1 MFSFLNIIRII
12 RTGATFERTGAF
24 KVAFKHVEAPW
35 HLVLLIRLIC
45 FPFVFLGLKGDVSKP
60 PILRALAALGPAYIK
75 FGQLLSTR
83 PDVVGH
89 KLASELKVLQ
99 DNLPPFSQKI
109 AIKTIENE
117 LSIKIDDVFS
127 ELSESVAAASL
138 AQVHKAIL
146 KDTGESVAIK
156 VLRPGVEKAF
166 LRDFGAFYLIARI
179 IELLSKSSRR
189 LKPIAVIRH
198 FEGLVREELDLR
210 MEISAAAEFAANTKN
225 DKNFYVPSV
234 YWHLSARRVM
244 TTKWIDGIPVGNVQS
259 LLSDGTDLILFARLI
274 VQSFLRQALRDG
286 FFHADMHQGNLKK
299 GSNGSL
305 VVLDFGIM
313 GRIDPYT
320 RRIYA
325 EILMG
330 FLQKDYKKIAEVH
343 FEAGYVPYD
352 QDVEAF
358 AQALRSVGEPIFGIE
373 AKQISMAKLLAHLFD
388 VTERFGMATRTE
400 LLLLQRTMVV
410 VEGVARSLDPNMNMW
425 ETAQPVVETYI
436 KENIGP
442 KAVLKDF
449 SAGLKAVSRFGPHLP
464 YLIEKSLRKLLDEED
479 TISKKKKYPLFFLG
493 FILGLFSSLL
503 LIILFI
509 FYYI

>member
-1 MFSFLNIIRII
+1 MFSILNIVRII

-24 KVAFKHVEAPW
+24 KVAFKYVDAPW
-35 HLVLLIRLIC
+35 HLVFVIRLIC

-83 PDVVGH
+83 PDVVGE

-117 LSIKIDDVFS
+117 LSVKIDEVFS
-127 ELSESVAAASL
+127 EFSEPVAAASL

-146 KDTGESVAIK
+146 KETRESVAVK

-210 MEISAAAEFAANTKN
+210 MEIAAAAEFAANTKN
-225 DKNFYVPSV
+225 DKNFYVPPV

-259 LLSDGTDLILFARLI
+259 LLSDGTDLILFAKLI

-299 GSNGSL
+299 GENGSL

-313 GRIDPYT
+313 GRIDSYT

-358 AQALRSVGEPIFGIE
+358 AQALRSVGEPIFGI
-373 AKQISMAKLLAHLFD
+373 
-388 VTERFGMATRTE
+388 
-400 LLLLQRTMVV
+400 
-410 VEGVARSLDPNMNMW
+410 
-425 ETAQPVVETYI
+425 
-436 KENIGP
+436 
-442 KAVLKDF
+442 
-449 SAGLKAVSRFGPHLP
+449 
-464 YLIEKSLRKLLDEED
+464 
-479 TISKKKKYPLFFLG
+479 
-493 FILGLFSSLL
+493 
-503 LIILFI
+503 
-509 FYYI
+509 